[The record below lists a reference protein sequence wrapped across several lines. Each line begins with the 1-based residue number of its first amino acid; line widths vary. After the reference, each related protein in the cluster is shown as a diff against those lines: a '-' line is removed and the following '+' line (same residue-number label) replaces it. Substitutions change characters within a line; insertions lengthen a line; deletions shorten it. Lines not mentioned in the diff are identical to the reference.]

1 MLDDKELKVVLTT
14 LSSRREWLLKTQ
26 DNPQHDNAQREELL
40 QTIRLLDSSL
50 LKLAKAHGK
59 TKPPS
64 TGNTPKNLPPVRRPI
79 RERTVAI
86 KDAYVLIAEDNPESR
101 ELLRGA
107 LEDLG
112 VARVDAADN
121 GVKALFALQ
130 KCSPAYDV
138 VLLDWEMPEMNGLEV
153 YKTVRTLAKLEST
166 HFLMVTA
173 VSDSD
178 RIRHAIQEGI
188 DGYLVKPIDLDNL
201 ENKLKQALEGDAPSA
216 KEPPA
221 IKQQGGDS
229 AVY

>member
-1 MLDDKELKVVLTT
+1 MLDDKELKLVLTT
-14 LSSRREWLLKTQ
+14 LTTRRDWLIKTL
-26 DNPQHDNAQREELL
+26 DSPQHSAAQREEQA
-40 QTIRLLDSSL
+40 QTIRLLEQSL
-50 LKLAKAHGK
+50 LKLARAHGK
-59 TKPPS
+59 AKPPVTTAAS
-64 TGNTPKNLPPVRRPI
+64 IHKSLTPLRRPI
-79 RERTVAI
+79 REHTVAVE
-86 KDAYVLIAEDNPESR
+86 DAYVLIAEDNPESR

-112 VARVDAADN
+112 VTRIDVADN

-153 YKTVRTLAKLEST
+153 FKTVRTLAKLEST
-166 HFLMVTA
+166 HFLMITA
-173 VSDSD
+173 VSDGE

-201 ENKLKQALEGDAPSA
+201 ENKFKQALAGDILTI

-221 IKQQGGDS
+221 IKQQAAD
-229 AVY
+229 

>member
-14 LSSRREWLLKTQ
+14 LTTRRDWLIKTL
-26 DNPQHDNAQREELL
+26 DSPQHSAAQRDEQA
-40 QTIRLLDSSL
+40 QTIRLLDNSL
-50 LKLAKAHGK
+50 LKLARSHGK
-59 TKPPS
+59 TKPLAAAS
-64 TGNTPKNLPPVRRPI
+64 ISKSLTPVRRPI
-79 RERTVAI
+79 REQTVAVE
-86 KDAYVLIAEDNPESR
+86 DAYVLVAEDNPESR

-112 VARVDAADN
+112 VTRIDVADN

-173 VSDSD
+173 VSDGE
-178 RIRHAIQEGI
+178 RIRQAIQEGI

-201 ENKLKQALEGDAPSA
+201 ENKLKEALAGDAPTT

-221 IKQQGGDS
+221 IKQQAAD
-229 AVY
+229 

>member
-1 MLDDKELKVVLTT
+1 MLDDKELRVVLTT
-14 LSSRREWLLKTQ
+14 LTTRRDWLIKTL
-26 DNPQHDNAQREELL
+26 DSPQLSTPQREEQA
-40 QTIRLLDSSL
+40 QTIRLLENSL
-50 LKLAKAHGK
+50 LKLARAHGK
-59 TKPPS
+59 AKPP
-64 TGNTPKNLPPVRRPI
+64 TGGTAKSLTPVRRPI
-79 RERTVAI
+79 REQTVAVE
-86 KDAYVLIAEDNPESR
+86 DAYVLVAEDNPESR

-112 VARVDAADN
+112 VTQIDVADN

-173 VSDSD
+173 VSDGE
-178 RIRHAIQEGI
+178 RIRQAIQEGI

-201 ENKLKQALEGDAPSA
+201 ENKLKEALAGDAPTT

-221 IKQQGGDS
+221 IKQQAAD
-229 AVY
+229 